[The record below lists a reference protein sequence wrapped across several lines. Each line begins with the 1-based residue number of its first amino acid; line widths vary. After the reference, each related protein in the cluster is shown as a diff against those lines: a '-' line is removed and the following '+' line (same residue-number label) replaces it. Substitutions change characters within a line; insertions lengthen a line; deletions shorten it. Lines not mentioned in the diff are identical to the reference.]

1 MTEIIPAVLP
11 ESFEELSEELG
22 EVAHFARAAHIDVC
36 DGMFVPHVSWPY
48 GDTDD
53 GHFVSIQKEGEG
65 LPFWE
70 KLDFEAHLM
79 VMHPERL
86 VSSWIRAG
94 VARVIV
100 QAEAVTNK
108 EALIK
113 VIGEMTELGIALKL
127 ETPLDTFMPFVGS
140 VQTLHLMTI
149 ARIGYQGEEF
159 QESAIKRVRE
169 AHRRFPD
176 IVISVDG
183 GVGVENASELID
195 AGASRLIVGSALF
208 ESENITK
215 TYREIQEVANGVQ

>member
-36 DGMFVPHVSWPY
+36 DGMFVPRVSWPY

-53 GHFVSIQKEGEG
+53 GHFISIQKEGEG

-79 VMHPERL
+79 VVHPEQL
-86 VSSWIRAG
+86 VPSWIRAG

-127 ETPLDTFMPFVGS
+127 ETPLDAFMPFVG
-140 VQTLHLMTI
+140 VAQTLHLMTI

-159 QESAIKRVRE
+159 QESAFEKVRE

-195 AGASRLIVGSALF
+195 AGGSRPFLRPAAFLK
-208 ESENITK
+208 EEKNKNHPEKHK
-215 TYREIQEVANGVQ
+215 TGKG